1 MLTTLA
7 LVASTLTT
15 PVNAPSVTPHATP
28 QCEYRRYLT
37 AGVWTALDDAERHGA
52 SVYVRN
58 SLETTLRDTVAR
70 EREACK

>member
-7 LVASTLTT
+7 LVASTLST
-15 PVNAPSVTPHATP
+15 PAVAP

>member
-7 LVASTLTT
+7 LVASTLST
-15 PVNAPSVTPHATP
+15 PAVTP

-37 AGVWTALDDAERHGA
+37 AGVWSALDDAERHGA

-58 SLETTLRDTVAR
+58 TLEMTLRDTVQR
-70 EREACK
+70 EREACR

>member
-7 LVASTLTT
+7 IVASTMTT
-15 PVNAPSVTPHATP
+15 PAVTP

-37 AGVWTALDDAERHGA
+37 AGVWSALDDAEHHGA

-58 SLETTLRDTVAR
+58 NLATTLRDTVQR

>member
-7 LVASTLTT
+7 IVASTMTT
-15 PVNAPSVTPHATP
+15 PAVTP

-37 AGVWTALDDAERHGA
+37 AGVWSALEDAERHGA

-58 SLETTLRDTVAR
+58 NLATTLRDTVAR
-70 EREACK
+70 EREACQ